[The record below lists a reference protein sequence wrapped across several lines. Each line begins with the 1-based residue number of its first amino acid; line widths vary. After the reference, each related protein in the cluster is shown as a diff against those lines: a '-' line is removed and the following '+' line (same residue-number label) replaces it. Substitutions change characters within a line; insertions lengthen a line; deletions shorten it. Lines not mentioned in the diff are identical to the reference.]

1 MHLSHA
7 LQCDNIVSADWHA
20 PLFVRARLL
29 ASALDLRHLIILQ
42 EYGAVIMSD
51 VADAISLEN
60 SDWTLDFSKL
70 LGIPRFGTFGLFQRN
85 MST

>member
-1 MHLSHA
+1 MHSSHA
-7 LQCDNIVSADWHA
+7 LQCNNIVSADWHA
-20 PLFVRARLL
+20 PLFVRAHLL
-29 ASALDLRHLIILQ
+29 TSSFDLRHLTILQ

-51 VADAISLEN
+51 VADAIFLEI